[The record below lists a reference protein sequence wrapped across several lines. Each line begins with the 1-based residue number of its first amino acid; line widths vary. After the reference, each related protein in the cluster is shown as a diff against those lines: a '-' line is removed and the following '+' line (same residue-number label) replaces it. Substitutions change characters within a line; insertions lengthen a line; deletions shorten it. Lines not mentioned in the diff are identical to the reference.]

1 MLSKVITANSQCRQE
16 IESLHNTHSV
26 TRRAFWLLL
35 LEVCLLSVGCQDVAI
50 TWSAEARSPDGQWLA
65 SARSQQWG
73 GPGTAYD
80 ATTVFLKPIDDSQPE
95 TQVLAFSH
103 QYSTMKL
110 KMVWLNPK
118 HLDVT
123 YGPSDRPGDH
133 VKLDFRVAQ
142 HSGIE
147 ISVQDFSTHAG
158 RFAES
163 VGAE

>member
-1 MLSKVITANSQCRQE
+1 MFSPIIFPNVWSRVRIKSPQHTR
-16 IESLHNTHSV
+16 SV
-26 TRRAFWLLL
+26 AHRMFLLL
-35 LEVCLLSVGCQDVAI
+35 LFEICLSSLGCQDVAT
-50 TWSAEARSPDGQWLA
+50 TWSAETRSPDGQWLA

-80 ATTVFLKPIDDSQPE
+80 ATTVYLKRVAESQAA
-95 TQVLAFSH
+95 TQVLVFSH
-103 QYSTMKL
+103 QYPTMKL
-110 KMVWLNPK
+110 NMAWLDSK

-147 ISVQDFSTHAG
+147 ISVQDLSAHP
-158 RFAES
+158 ES
-163 VGAE
+163 PGVH